1 MALAGKLADRRL
13 LSYER
18 AGASQFRRHPT
29 GREREVDEEIFNM
42 SVRKFLKK
50 VGVTSQREI
59 EQAVRAAV
67 EAGTIGPNDKVMA
80 KVSLTIDAVGLDQEI
95 DGEIALN

>member
-1 MALAGKLADRRL
+1 MNEDA
-13 LSYER
+13 
-18 AGASQFRRHPT
+18 
-29 GREREVDEEIFNM
+29 FNM

-67 EAGTIGPNDKVMA
+67 DKGAIDASKPLTA
-80 KVSLTIDAVGLDQEI
+80 KVRLTVDGVDLDVEI
-95 DGEIALN
+95 DGALELE